1 MTSGQRVA
9 GTLAVLRHLP
19 REWRLPYLPRERVDE
34 LRDGRIRELAGYA
47 AETVPYYR
55 ELFAQEGIDPRE
67 VRSPQE
73 LRSLPLIDKTIV
85 QEAPERFRSTSP
97 AGREALPF
105 TTTGSSWS
113 PLTVYRDRRSMLE
126 NLAHSERYRVVER
139 RLVGKK
145 LRYGMV
151 MIGHE
156 GAGRR
161 IEAHYRDTTM
171 RHLLSSRSF
180 IPMGTPIERV
190 VEQLRQL
197 RPEVLAGLGS
207 YLEEFFKLVARNRLS
222 LPKPAVVRYG
232 GDLMSAEGKEL
243 IEQHFGI
250 PVLSNYSAVEAFK
263 IGHFCEER
271 RGFHL
276 YEDLLDLWLAGPDGK
291 PAAAGELGE
300 VVISNLVNRGT
311 VLLNYRLGDLAR
323 LSADGCPCGRT
334 SRILSSLEGRV
345 SQIVHLPSG
354 DIVHPFVVL
363 QTMRRHAD
371 VIRWQLMQ
379 HERDRFELKLATV
392 DRAAYDRVAGSVAA
406 EAREILQGT
415 RVEVGYHE
423 SVDLGPGGKQ
433 RPVVALP
440 PP

>member
-1 MTSGQRVA
+1 MKPTRRVS
-9 GTLAVLRHLP
+9 GTLTVLRNLP
-19 REWRLPYLPRERVDE
+19 REWRVPYLPREQVAE
-34 LRDGRIRELAGYA
+34 LRDARIRELAVYA
-47 AETVPYYR
+47 ADTVPYYR
-55 ELFAQEGIDPRE
+55 DLFAKEGIDARE
-67 VRSPQE
+67 IRSPEQ
-73 LRSLPLIDKTIV
+73 LRALPLIDKRIV

-113 PLTVYRDRRSMLE
+113 PLTVYRDRQSMLE

-139 RLVGKK
+139 KLVGKK

-151 MIGHE
+151 MIGHQ

-171 RHLLSSRSF
+171 RHALSRRSF
-180 IPMGTPIERV
+180 IPMGTPVERV
-190 VEQLRQL
+190 VEQLGEL
-197 RPEVLAGLGS
+197 RPEVIAGLGS
-207 YLEEFFKLVARNRLS
+207 YLEELFKLVAQRGLS
-222 LPKPAVVRYG
+222 RPRARVVRYG
-232 GDLMSAEGKEL
+232 GDLMSSEGKAL

-276 YEDLLDLWLAGPDGK
+276 YEDLVDLWLATPEGRPCTAEE
-291 PAAAGELGE
+291 PGE

-323 LSADGCPCGRT
+323 FSYDGCACGRT
-334 SRILSSLEGRV
+334 SRVLSSLDGRV

-354 DIVHPFVVL
+354 DLVHPFVVL
-363 QTMRRHAD
+363 QMTRRYPE
-371 VIRWQLMQ
+371 VIRWQLVQ
-379 HERDRFELKLATV
+379 HERDRFELRLVTA
-392 DRAAYDRVAGSVAA
+392 DREAYDRVAGSVAA
-406 EAREILQGT
+406 QAGEVLHGA

-423 SVDLGPGGKQ
+423 SLELGPGGKH

-440 PP
+440 TP

>member
-1 MTSGQRVA
+1 VNPIQRA
-9 GTLAVLRHLP
+9 AATLTVLRALP
-19 REWRLPYLPRERVDE
+19 REWRIPYLPGERVAE
-34 LRDGRIRELAGYA
+34 LRNVRIRELAAYA

-55 ELFAQEGIDPRE
+55 DLFAGEGIDPRE
-67 VRSPQE
+67 IRGPAE
-73 LRSLPLIDKTIV
+73 LRALPLIDKKTV
-85 QEAPERFRSTSP
+85 QAAPERFRSISR

-139 RLVGKK
+139 KLVGKN

-161 IEAHYRDTTM
+161 IEAHYRDSTM
-171 RHLLSSRSF
+171 RHLLSRRSF
-180 IPMGTPIERV
+180 IPMKTPVERV
-190 VEQLRQL
+190 VTLLAEL
-197 RPEVLAGLGS
+197 RPEVIAGLGS
-207 YLEEFFKLVARNRLS
+207 YLEELFKVIAQRGLPRPRAR
-222 LPKPAVVRYG
+222 VVRYG
-232 GDLMSAEGKEL
+232 GDPMSSEGRTW
-243 IEQHFGI
+243 IEQQFGM

-276 YEDLLDLWLAGPDGK
+276 YEDLVDFWLSAPDGT
-291 PAAAGELGE
+291 PCAAGELGE
-300 VVISNLVNRGT
+300 VVISNLANRGT

-323 LSADGCPCGRT
+323 LSSDGCSCGRT
-334 SRILSSLEGRV
+334 SRVLSSLEGRV

-354 DIVHPFVVL
+354 DLVHPFVVL
-363 QTMRRHAD
+363 QMMRGHPQ
-371 VIRWQLMQ
+371 VIRWQLVQ
-379 HERDRFELKLATV
+379 HERDRFELKLATA
-392 DRAAYDRVAGSVAA
+392 DRAAFDRMAGPVAA
-406 EAREILQGT
+406 EAGEILQGA
-415 RVEVGYHE
+415 RLEVGYDE
-423 SVDLGPGGKQ
+423 EIELGPGGKH

-440 PP
+440 AP